1 MVLRCIISLL
11 FVGASCI
18 ALAQPGFESMGQDDR
33 SSYPLRA
40 FLNKF
45 SVNLSS
51 GYGRTFYRHTLTNN
65 NYVRTSNG
73 SFIYPNG
80 EGGTIPAYANWF
92 NRVTPAILTIPSN
105 ADSLALVTSDSSSIS
120 MRGGG
125 FNIPINLS
133 IYFNLYRLRIGGGIS
148 ADFHR
153 AHPPQPEDFRSFFPR
168 QSSFSTT
175 QIRYYGMLGYSV
187 YEYYDNAFGVDLQAG
202 VIRMGNGFDKGLT
215 EASPF
220 FNVGVTIEKVFS
232 EYFRVFLRPAYE
244 FKSYNL
250 LLPAGPTTVFDH
262 RNSSF
267 FLTLGV
273 SINYPDMPRS
283 PIKADKTQ
291 MRHYVTDPKTG
302 KRREVRG
309 QPFWK
314 KQDPKIG
321 ELYPEL
327 VKTKRKR
334 QAKRKQIFRKKKK

>member
-1 MVLRCIISLL
+1 MSSL
-11 FVGASCI
+11 
-18 ALAQPGFESMGQDDR
+18 ALAQPGFEPMGQDDQ

-65 NYVRTSNG
+65 NYVRTSAG

-80 EGGTIPAYANWF
+80 ESGTNPAYANWF
-92 NRVTPAILTIPSN
+92 NGVSPANLTLPTN
-105 ADSLALVTSDSSSIS
+105 PDSLTLVTSDSSSIN
-120 MRGGG
+120 MQGGG
-125 FNIPINLS
+125 YNIPINLL
-133 IYFNLYRLRIGGGIS
+133 IYFNLYRFRIGGGIS

-153 AHPPQPEDFRSFFPR
+153 VNPPQPEDFRSFFPAPP
-168 QSSFSTT
+168 SFRTT
-175 QIRYYGMLGYSV
+175 QLRYFGMLGYSV
-187 YEYYDNAFGVDLQAG
+187 YEYYDYAFGVDLRAG
-202 VIRMGNGFDKGLT
+202 VIRMGRGFDRGLV

-220 FNVGVTIEKVFS
+220 FNAGVTIEKVFS
-232 EYFRVFLRPAYE
+232 EYFRVYLRPAYE

-250 LLPAGPTTVFDH
+250 QLPDGPTTAMSH
-262 RNSSF
+262 RNSAV

-291 MRHYVTDPKTG
+291 MKHYVTDPKTG
-302 KRREVRG
+302 VRREVRG
-309 QPFWK
+309 QPFWR

-327 VKTKRKR
+327 IKTKRKR
-334 QAKRKQIFRKKKK
+334 QARRKQFFRKKKK